1 MPATSK
7 LKCEGVAQNTC
18 IGRKLSPLLHYSCY
32 FHILLCIARFKLMLC
47 KGIITYGSVMSSSS
61 SEAIGQFPF
70 LDKNV
75 EVISV
80 VKEIPTK
87 LNMHHKD

>member
-1 MPATSK
+1 
-7 LKCEGVAQNTC
+7 
-18 IGRKLSPLLHYSCY
+18 
-32 FHILLCIARFKLMLC
+32 MLC
-47 KGIITYGSVMSSSS
+47 EGIITYGFVMSSSS

-70 LDKNV
+70 LEKNV

-80 VKEIPTK
+80 VKETPTK